1 MRPACKTSQKR
12 VGECAREAAHH
23 LRLRRRRAGR
33 RRRKQRWWRRR
44 VHLEKASCCPKWN
57 KTLLRCVR
65 VERPAS
71 AARAGAARLR
81 KAASSNA
88 RDAACELLNKMQQ
101 RMRPLL
107 AKSITHR
114 ARLKCK
120 VAFSSSPSSSSGRV
134 VNATKHKE
142 RENGWTLP
150 TTYPVQLRAPRA
162 VHSRFVSSSKVCYT
176 SWRLKKRRGA
186 PRSGASAHAAPARRA
201 ALRRAAA
208 PPARPGA
215 RQQRALS
222 RPRRPP

>member
-1 MRPACKTSQKR
+1 
-12 VGECAREAAHH
+12 
-23 LRLRRRRAGR
+23 
-33 RRRKQRWWRRR
+33 
-44 VHLEKASCCPKWN
+44 
-57 KTLLRCVR
+57 
-65 VERPAS
+65 
-71 AARAGAARLR
+71 
-81 KAASSNA
+81 
-88 RDAACELLNKMQQ
+88 MQQ

-176 SWRLKKRRGA
+176 ISRSAEERQEAAQVRTLRRRGV
-186 PRSGASAHAAPARRA
+186 RHCGAQQLHRHVPARDSNER
-201 ALRRAAA
+201 
-208 PPARPGA
+208 
-215 RQQRALS
+215 
-222 RPRRPP
+222 